1 MREDINADRW
11 HRYGRHDTVSSVS
24 SDGDFGD
31 RDGSDL
37 ESERTDEI
45 TRISAELRSK
55 VDAMAKSI
63 NTDRGIGA
71 ADRSLVGIFYSE
83 CCLDFRTRL
92 HPLKCTF
99 HDGRVV
105 VGHTGTN

>member
-1 MREDINADRW
+1 MERAKSVGACASNDHDDVMNDRW
-11 HRYGRHDTVSSVS
+11 HRHGRHDTVSSLS
-24 SDGDFGD
+24 SDGDLGD

-63 NTDRGIGA
+63 NADRGIGA
-71 ADRSLVGIFYSE
+71 ADRSLVGV
-83 CCLDFRTRL
+83 LDLLVT
-92 HPLKCTF
+92 C
-99 HDGRVV
+99 
-105 VGHTGTN
+105 